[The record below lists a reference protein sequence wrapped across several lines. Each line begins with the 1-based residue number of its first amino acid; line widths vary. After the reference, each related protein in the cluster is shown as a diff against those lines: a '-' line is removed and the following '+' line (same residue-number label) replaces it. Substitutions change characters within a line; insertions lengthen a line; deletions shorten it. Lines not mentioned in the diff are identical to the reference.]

1 MATPIINQFSSFTLT
16 ESEQLAGTVLTYEQK
31 LVLQNQLA
39 MISAEKLA
47 LAANPNNYAEYIQ
60 QEAYKAGQIAAIQFI
75 LDCSIAS
82 ETIIANPELPPE

>member
-1 MATPIINQFSSFTLT
+1 MPKPIINQFSSFELT
-16 ESEQLAGTVLTYEQK
+16 ESEQLAGTILTYEQK

-47 LAANPNNYAEYIQ
+47 LVANPHSYAEFIQ
-60 QEAYKAGQIAAIQFI
+60 QEAYRAGQIAMIQYI

-82 ETIIANPELPPE
+82 ETQAAEADPQ

>member
-1 MATPIINQFSSFTLT
+1 MAKPIINQFSSFELT
-16 ESEQLAGTVLTYEQK
+16 ESEQLAGTILTYEQK

-47 LAANPNNYAEYIQ
+47 LAADPNNYAAYIQ
-60 QEAYKAGQIAAIQFI
+60 QEAYKAGQIAQIQYQ

-82 ETIIANPELPPE
+82 ETIVANPDSQD